1 MRKKS
6 GLKVKKSTSFMFHL
20 ARVVVSL
27 LSLLVACIILLFVVL
42 HFIAC
47 TIILIISS
55 LIISSFHPSPSIIP
69 VSD

>member
-55 LIISSFHPSPSIIP
+55 LIISSFHPSLPLSL
-69 VSD
+69 